1 MNKNK
6 NQPFSDSIKSTLYTK
21 KIAKKKVNPA
31 YGDKKLFLTLYGV
44 VIAVK
49 TQTLSFIG
57 TAERGCHAG
66 MSRSCG
72 LPLPYYCFI

>member
-6 NQPFSDSIKSTLYTK
+6 NQPFSDSIKSTLLYKKK
-21 KIAKKKVNPA
+21 KIVNPA